1 MPNWG
6 QFQVGQSTRQQH
18 PWTTFKVL
26 GKQQQQQG
34 GATAQKRKI
43 DMVSPVEAEIQRAQA
58 LVKKQKGPKKKQAPK
73 KKQSTK
79 KQKAKETFAKPSWM
93 ST

>member
-18 PWTTFKVL
+18 PWTAFKVL
-26 GKQQQQQG
+26 GKQKQQQG
-34 GATAQKRKI
+34 GTTAQKRKI

-58 LVKKQKGPKKKQAPK
+58 LVKKQKGPKKKLARR
-73 KKQSTK
+73 KKQSGEK
-79 KQKAKETFAKPSWM
+79 KAKETFAKPSWM